1 MRLISS
7 RLSSALYVGGLL
19 LLQAWAAEDMARVV
33 AFTSLL
39 VPLPAAAVLNPS
51 KDITVVLLGSVLLL
65 IAELNVAA
73 ELAI

>member
-1 MRLISS
+1 M
-7 RLSSALYVGGLL
+7 
-19 LLQAWAAEDMARVV
+19 QAWAAEDMARVV
-33 AFTSLL
+33 AFSLLL

-65 IAELNVAA
+65 IAEFNVAA

>member
-1 MRLISS
+1 M
-7 RLSSALYVGGLL
+7 
-19 LLQAWAAEDMARVV
+19 QAWAAEDMARVV
-33 AFTSLL
+33 AFSLLL

>member
-1 MRLISS
+1 M
-7 RLSSALYVGGLL
+7 
-19 LLQAWAAEDMARVV
+19 QAWAAEDMARVV